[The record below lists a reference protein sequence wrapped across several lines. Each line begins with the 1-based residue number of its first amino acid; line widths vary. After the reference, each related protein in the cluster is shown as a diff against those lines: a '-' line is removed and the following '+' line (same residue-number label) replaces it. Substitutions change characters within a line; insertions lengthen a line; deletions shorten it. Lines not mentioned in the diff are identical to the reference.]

1 MRSSSSA
8 TDPHARPFIHLFVQI
23 QPKVTINVTGAV
35 CASVWHRFSTSS
47 NDSVTF
53 VSPGSNPM
61 YERSKFACHTISGL
75 NKEMRRTNMY
85 QKTQLFLASA
95 GLILGLCAAPV
106 MAQTSGDSKMPMSE
120 KDKMATH
127 KMSNEEKAAMFDKM
141 SDADK
146 MTATKMAGHD
156 MSKMSDHDRM
166 MNTDKMSVKDK
177 AMMYDKMATGKHM
190 DKMDK
195 AAMDKAAMDKAAKK

>member
-1 MRSSSSA
+1 MR
-8 TDPHARPFIHLFVQI
+8 
-23 QPKVTINVTGAV
+23 K
-35 CASVWHRFSTSS
+35 
-47 NDSVTF
+47 
-53 VSPGSNPM
+53 
-61 YERSKFACHTISGL
+61 
-75 NKEMRRTNMY
+75 TNMY
-85 QKTQLFLASA
+85 QKTQMILASA

-106 MAQTSGDSKMPMSE
+106 MAQSGEDSKMPMPKMSD
-120 KDKMATH
+120 KDKMASH

-166 MNTDKMSVKDK
+166 AKTDKMPVEEK
-177 AMMYDKMATGKHM
+177 AMMYDKMVSSHM

-195 AAMDKAAMDKAAKK
+195 RAKMDKK

>member
-1 MRSSSSA
+1 
-8 TDPHARPFIHLFVQI
+8 
-23 QPKVTINVTGAV
+23 
-35 CASVWHRFSTSS
+35 
-47 NDSVTF
+47 
-53 VSPGSNPM
+53 
-61 YERSKFACHTISGL
+61 
-75 NKEMRRTNMY
+75 MY
-85 QKTQLFLASA
+85 QKTQMILASA

-106 MAQTSGDSKMPMSE
+106 MAQTSGDSKMSE

-146 MTATKMAGHD
+146 MTATKMAGHN

-166 MNTDKMSVKDK
+166 VKTDKMSVKDK
-177 AMMYDKMATGKHM
+177 AMMYDKMMSSHM

-195 AAMDKAAMDKAAKK
+195 GAMEKSDKMDKMDKK

>member
-1 MRSSSSA
+1 
-8 TDPHARPFIHLFVQI
+8 
-23 QPKVTINVTGAV
+23 
-35 CASVWHRFSTSS
+35 
-47 NDSVTF
+47 
-53 VSPGSNPM
+53 
-61 YERSKFACHTISGL
+61 
-75 NKEMRRTNMY
+75 MY

-146 MTATKMAGHD
+146 MTATKIAGHD

-166 MNTDKMSVKDK
+166 MKTDKMSVKDK
-177 AMMYDKMATGKHM
+177 AMMYDKMMSSHM

-195 AAMDKAAMDKAAKK
+195 GAMDKMDKK